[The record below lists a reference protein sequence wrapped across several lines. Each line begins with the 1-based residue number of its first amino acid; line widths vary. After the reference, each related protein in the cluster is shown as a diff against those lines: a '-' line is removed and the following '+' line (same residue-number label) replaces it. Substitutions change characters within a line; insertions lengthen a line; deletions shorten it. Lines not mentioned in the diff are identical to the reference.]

1 MEGSVVE
8 ELWMPLKTQTK
19 GVLGVLDDLD
29 DSVWCS
35 TRDPKSARLVDCLM
49 MRRVDLDLS
58 SSDQPR
64 EPSHL

>member
-29 DSVWCS
+29 DSV
-35 TRDPKSARLVDCLM
+35 
-49 MRRVDLDLS
+49 
-58 SSDQPR
+58 
-64 EPSHL
+64 